1 MIDFEV
7 PGSDNIFSA
16 DKMFSNL
23 CLQIDVGDDNEL
35 WRALF
40 LLKFFLGKFQDDGSS
55 ADKIKNDGIYSR
67 YFTKLVTFFKFPFS
81 HFFKFLFSQFV
92 WHCLSP
98 DTKGLVDL
106 AFDVRFSLFCL
117 RSLYRNNEQIHFSVL
132 GSVWKPDKSILL
144 KVEGDDSTSV
154 NGGFTGGHKGY
165 VYTFGIRLIL
175 LTLKMDP

>member
-7 PGSDNIFSA
+7 PGGDNIFSA

-67 YFTKLVTFFKFPFS
+67 YFTKFVAKLKF
-81 HFFKFLFSQFV
+81 
-92 WHCLSP
+92 
-98 DTKGLVDL
+98 
-106 AFDVRFSLFCL
+106 
-117 RSLYRNNEQIHFSVL
+117 I
-132 GSVWKPDKSILL
+132 
-144 KVEGDDSTSV
+144 
-154 NGGFTGGHKGY
+154 
-165 VYTFGIRLIL
+165 
-175 LTLKMDP
+175 